1 MRETVALI
9 FMSGGLF
16 FIGFGILGLYRFK
29 NFYTRILIASNVD
42 TAGFILLLAGVII
55 KHGFS
60 FFSLKVSFI
69 VGLVLIVNPLI
80 THAITRSAY
89 NSGFKIKK
97 E

>member
-1 MRETVALI
+1 MREIIALI
-9 FMSGGLF
+9 VMSGGLF
-16 FIGFGILGLYRFK
+16 FIGFGVFGLYRFK

-42 TAGFILLLAGVII
+42 TAGFILLLSGVII

-60 FFSLKVSFI
+60 FFSLKVGFI
-69 VGLVLIVNPLI
+69 IGLVLVVNPLI

>member
-1 MRETVALI
+1 MREYIALSVMGLALI
-9 FMSGGLF
+9 

-29 NFYTRILIASNVD
+29 NFYSRILIASNID
-42 TAGFILLLAGVII
+42 TAGFILLLFGVII
-55 KHGFS
+55 RHGFS
-60 FFSLKVSFI
+60 FFSLKVGFI
-69 VGLVLIVNPLI
+69 ILLALIVNPLI